1 MSRTALALIAAASL
15 SLPAT
20 SANSAI
26 IVFSGTFSGAQEF
39 PANAS
44 TGTGLVT
51 VTVDDVLNTMTVNAA
66 WANLL
71 APTTVAH
78 IHCCAG
84 LGANAGVA
92 TSVPTFPSFPAGVTS
107 GTYTN
112 TFDMTL
118 SSSYNPAFVTAQGGT
133 TASAFSALIN
143 GMSTS
148 NAYFNIHSSQ
158 FPAGE
163 IRAQLSPVPEPST
176 WAMFLLGFAAVG
188 LTIRRARKKIAAI
201 A

>member
-1 MSRTALALIAAASL
+1 MNRTALALLFAASL
-15 SLPAT
+15 ALPAT
-20 SANSAI
+20 SAGASI
-26 IVFSGTFSGAQEF
+26 LTFSGSFSGTQEF

-51 VTVDDVLNTMTVNAA
+51 VTIDDVLNTMTVDAA

-78 IHCCAG
+78 IHCCAP

-92 TSVPTFPSFPAGVTS
+92 TSVPTFPGFPAGVTS
-107 GTYTN
+107 GTYAN

-118 SSSYNPAFVTAQGGT
+118 ASSYNPAFVTAQGGT
-133 TASAFSALIN
+133 TASAFNALIN
-143 GMSTS
+143 GMLTS
-148 NAYFNIHSSQ
+148 NAYFNIHTSQ
-158 FPAGE
+158 FPGGE

-176 WAMFLLGFAAVG
+176 WAMLLLGFAAVG
-188 LTIRRARKKIAAI
+188 LTIRRARRKVAAI